1 MSEKKPKVV
10 KKVVNNTDSKPM
22 IALTHRAGSAVAL
35 NKE

>member
-10 KKVVNNTDSKPM
+10 KKVVHNPDAKPM
-22 IALTHRAGSAVAL
+22 IALTHRAGSAAAL